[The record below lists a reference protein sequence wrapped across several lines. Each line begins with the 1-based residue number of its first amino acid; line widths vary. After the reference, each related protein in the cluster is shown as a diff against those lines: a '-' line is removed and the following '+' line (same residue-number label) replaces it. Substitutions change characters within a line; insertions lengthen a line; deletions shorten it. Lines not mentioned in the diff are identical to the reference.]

1 MKKILLSTFFAFA
14 TMFASAQILVV
25 GTFDNDQEETVDK
38 FTKQMGIGY
47 MINDKFVV
55 GGISNGDDFDIMGRY
70 MVSDD
75 LFVSLQMPTENST
88 DNMTLGVGYGFN
100 VWSMLY
106 IEPNYSMSLGDNS
119 DEDGEFK
126 IGFSLRF

>member
-38 FTKQMGIGY
+38 FTKQLGIGY

>member
-1 MKKILLSTFFAFA
+1 MI
-14 TMFASAQILVV
+14 ASAQILVV

-70 MVSDD
+70 MVSDE

-100 VWSMLY
+100 VWNMLY

-119 DEDGEFK
+119 DEDGEFN